1 MGLDDF
7 SSDDSGSS
15 SSSTS
20 SNDNTTSHDGG
31 AGLEDNSPTAAIQSF
46 SDFPAVT
53 PRAIKYQIKSV
64 GANWIN
70 QYSTKRFDSGEIVM
84 YATGHQVNMYGNTVA
99 VFTTIQ
105 SAFDVE
111 PDNENKDIHVVCW
124 DFDEREALEPGIYVS
139 QDDEWQQELMDTV
152 EAQIYKLEQF
162 E

>member
-1 MGLDDF
+1 MGLEDF
-7 SSDDSGSS
+7 SSDDSGST

-20 SNDNTTSHDGG
+20 SSGNTTSHGGG
-31 AGLEDNSPTAAIQSF
+31 AGLEDNTPTAALQSF

-64 GANWIN
+64 GANWVN
-70 QYSTKRFDSGEIVM
+70 HYSTRRFDEGELVM
-84 YATGHQVNMYGNTVA
+84 YATGQQVKMNGNTVA

-105 SAFDVE
+105 SAFDPE
-111 PDNENKDIHVVCW
+111 PNHENKDIHVVCW
-124 DFDEREALEPGIYVS
+124 DFNEREPLEPGIYVS
-139 QDDEWQQELMDTV
+139 EDDEWQQELMDTV